1 MGKIIAVT
9 SGKGGTGKT
18 TAVAA
23 ISSCLAA
30 LNYKTLCI
38 DMDTGLSN
46 LDLALGMSGFAIA
59 DFTDILSGTADID
72 DSCCECPDIKNL
84 FFLGAPINFMQEK
97 LDESQV
103 ISMFDS
109 IREKFDYC
117 LLDLPAGIG
126 EYFQSIMIHV
136 DVALIVTICEL
147 PAIKCAQKAAEK
159 ARELGVPDLR
169 ILVNRVRAK
178 RLKKINTTIDDVID
192 ISAVQLVGVAEEDKS
207 VYLALHNGTPL
218 VLQKGQHVGYD
229 FLDAARRLTGE
240 DVPTSTKRRKKK

>member
-30 LNYKTLCI
+30 LNYRTLCV

-59 DFTDILSGTADID
+59 DFTDLLSGTSDID
-72 DSCCECPDIKNL
+72 DSCRECPDIKNL
-84 FFLGAPINFMQEK
+84 FFLGAPVNFIQDK
-97 LDESQV
+97 LDETQV
-103 ISMFDS
+103 VEMFDTL
-109 IREKFDYC
+109 REKFDYC

-126 EYFQSIMIHV
+126 EYFMSIVSHV

-147 PAIKCAQKAAEK
+147 PAIRCAQKTAEK

-169 ILVNRVRAK
+169 ILVNRVRSK
-178 RLKKINTTIDDVID
+178 RLKKINTTIDDVINL
-192 ISAVQLVGVAEEDKS
+192 SAVQLVGVAAEDNA
-207 VYLALHNGTPL
+207 VYIALHNGTPL
-218 VLQKGQHVGYD
+218 VLQKGHHVGYD

-240 DVPTSTKRRKKK
+240 EVPTSTKRRKKK